1 MSKLKKQNPN
11 PPKTLKERITLLE
24 QALAEARKVLAALPK
39 NTMNINDSILESLE
53 QANGEQKSPP
63 PLESLEQVNGQ
74 LEESPLDKIKKL
86 EKVLATAQVNPFG
99 TTDYSI
105 FESSLD
111 SKTMAS
117 LQDLAQ
123 RVGVNPWDSMPVLK
137 KNLKT
142 AFVQTN
148 TQGTL
153 KPRPQT
159 KNVTLDPRDPKHLKV
174 MQSLGMKVS

>member
-1 MSKLKKQNPN
+1 MPRLKKQNP
-11 PPKTLKERITLLE
+11 KTLKDRISFLEKQLADIQTTMNNLNKLE
-24 QALAEARKVLAALPK
+24 QTNGAFQPLEEVSQAEK
-39 NTMNINDSILESLE
+39 TSL
-53 QANGEQKSPP
+53 

-74 LEESPLDKIKKL
+74 LEESPLDKVKKL

-105 FESSLD
+105 FESSIE

-142 AFVQTN
+142 AFIQT
-148 TQGTL
+148 TQGTM
-153 KPRPQT
+153 KPRPPT
-159 KNVTLDPRDPKHLKV
+159 KNVTLNPRDPKHLKV
-174 MQSLGMKVS
+174 MQSLGMKVG

>member
-1 MSKLKKQNPN
+1 MSRLKKQNPN
-11 PPKTLKERITLLE
+11 QPKTLKDRISFLEKQLADIQTTMNNLNKLE
-24 QALAEARKVLAALPK
+24 QTNGAFQPLEEVSQAEK
-39 NTMNINDSILESLE
+39 TSL
-53 QANGEQKSPP
+53 

-74 LEESPLDKIKKL
+74 LEESPLDKVKKL

-105 FESSLD
+105 FESSIE

-142 AFVQTN
+142 AFIQTN

-153 KPRPQT
+153 RERPAV
-159 KNVTLDPRDPKHLKV
+159 KNTTLDPRNPKHLKV
-174 MQSLGMKVS
+174 MQSLGMKVG

>member
-1 MSKLKKQNPN
+1 MSRLKKQNPN
-11 PPKTLKERITLLE
+11 PPKTLKNRISFLE
-24 QALAEARKVLAALPK
+24 KQLADIQF
-39 NTMNINDSILESLE
+39 TMNKLQNLE
-53 QANGEQKSPP
+53 QANGQDNSSPEQKFSP

-74 LEESPLDKIKKL
+74 LEETPIDKIKKL
-86 EKVLATAQVNPFG
+86 EKVLATAQTNPFG

-105 FESSLD
+105 FESALEN
-111 SKTMAS
+111 KTVAS

-153 KPRPQT
+153 RERPPV
-159 KNVTLDPRDPKHLKV
+159 KNTTLDPRNPKHLKV
-174 MQSLGMKVS
+174 MQSLGMKVG